1 MNPGRNKRMS
11 SHHPIRQS
19 TPREPQPRQ
28 FTLKTLILP
37 FALLA
42 LLCGQ
47 ASAAESNPPN
57 ALAHPQPASFSP
69 LDLAPARW
77 IWYPAERT
85 LPNTVIL
92 FRRGLKLDAPPK
104 SARGWILGES
114 RYRLEVN
121 GERVQWGPAPN
132 DPRWPECDP
141 VDLTHILK
149 AGENVLGAAVLFYG
163 HGDGTWPMGLPGFL
177 FRLEIEHA
185 DGRKETITPPQSQPD
200 RRLKPTGFNNQF
212 ATNSISYQ

>member
-132 DPRWPECDP
+132 VPRWPECDP

-163 HGDGTWPMGLPGFL
+163 RGSVAPIMKTTESRRSIAIQAREESTRISATELRLILAPISPGD
-177 FRLEIEHA
+177 
-185 DGRKETITPPQSQPD
+185 TPEFSGVAA
-200 RRLKPTGFNNQF
+200 R
-212 ATNSISYQ
+212 